1 MYEIYNEDS
10 FKKLDEL
17 EENSIDAI
25 VTDPPYG
32 LTSVTERFGKDGSAP
47 AKFGKDG
54 AFSRLSK
61 GFMGKEWDGTGI
73 ERNPEFWAKC
83 LRVLKPGGYL
93 LAFGGTRTYHRI
105 ATAIE
110 EAGFDVR
117 DMINWITG
125 QGFPKGIDLGLAV
138 DKKLGKE
145 SKVVGVGK
153 SGAAETHTRCMNSQ
167 TKSGKDV
174 FGGEFEI
181 KEAQN
186 EWKGWK
192 TQLKP
197 SHEPIVIAQ
206 KPFRGTYV
214 DNLSE
219 NGVGGI
225 NIDECRVGNENISVH
240 NAPKGTF
247 AGGEPD
253 RGSDTN
259 SYREHEG
266 RYPANTILS
275 YDENDKKTIKGFPE
289 TKPTKPHDG
298 DGGKLDTREQ
308 GWGFRRM
315 PSTLVDNGGS
325 TARYFQNCPLDEKD
339 SDVMSYYYCPK
350 ANKKDRD
357 EGLDDFNSEQGHTKG
372 NGLDRVCEFCGVP
385 QLKPELCKCPVKSW
399 VAKPRRNTHATVK
412 PTELMQYLVRLVT
425 PKGGTILDPFMGS
438 GSTGKACM
446 YENAERNA
454 NYKFV
459 GIEKETEYFDIAKA
473 RIDYVIKKFNL
484 DNK

>member
-17 EENSIDAI
+17 EKNSIDAI

-32 LTSVTERFGKDGSAP
+32 LTSDNN
-47 AKFGKDG
+47 
-54 AFSRLSK
+54 SK
-61 GFMGKEWDGTGI
+61 RGFMGKEWDGTGI

-125 QGFPKGIDLGLAV
+125 QGFPKGMDLGLAV
-138 DKKLGKE
+138 DKKRGVA
-145 SKVVGVGK
+145 SRVVGETRIGK
-153 SGAAETHTRCMNSQ
+153 TSLGENSGWDSSDNMKAHKQ
-167 TKSGKDV
+167 
-174 FGGEFEI
+174 GGVHEI

-206 KPFRGTYV
+206 KPFKGTYV
-214 DNLSE
+214 DNLLE

-275 YDENDKKTIKGFPE
+275 YDENEKETIKGFPE

-315 PSTLVDNGGS
+315 PSTLSDNGGS

-399 VAKPRRNTHATVK
+399 IAKSRRNTHATVK

-425 PKGGTILDPFMGS
+425 PKGGIILDPFMGS

-473 RIDYVIKKFNL
+473 RIDYVIEKFNL
-484 DNK
+484 ENKK